1 MDNGEGNGP
10 GSSRK
15 TVRLNR
21 FMLLVVHP
29 VVELGILS
37 EKKKVSQKEEK
48 PPGQAKKKKKPAAHL
63 AQVLDPPL
71 ASETGDKPHP
81 YKNLSLHR
89 LILASQ

>member
-21 FMLLVVHP
+21 FILPVVHP

-37 EKKKVSQKEEK
+37 EKKKSITEGRKAARTSK
-48 PPGQAKKKKKPAAHL
+48 PLPLTSRSGSATAAY
-63 AQVLDPPL
+63 Q
-71 ASETGDKPHP
+71 E
-81 YKNLSLHR
+81 
-89 LILASQ
+89 

>member
-21 FMLLVVHP
+21 FILPVVHP

-37 EKKKVSQKEEK
+37 EKKKSITEGRK
-48 PPGQAKKKKKPAAHL
+48 AARTNKKKKKRAAHL

-81 YKNLSLHR
+81 YKNLSLHK